1 MGIKTASGINMMF
14 RGAWGVVGK
23 DAWIPFFFACA
34 CIGAQ
39 SSEYLRRL
47 IGVMDITLGIML
59 VFHLQGLGLLITNQV
74 FRIVSGLCPLT
85 TVSKSVILIDFLSG
99 PPDND

>member
-23 DAWIPFFFACA
+23 DAWIPFFAFA

-59 VFHLQGLGLLITNQV
+59 VFHLQGLGI
-74 FRIVSGLCPLT
+74 GLAGRRL
-85 TVSKSVILIDFLSG
+85 VRLSL
-99 PPDND
+99 PEP